1 MNIKPIKTK
10 KDHKAA
16 LRRIEELWDA
26 KPKTPEG
33 DELDVLSTLI
43 DVFENHHYEIDAPD
57 PIEAVKFRIDQQ
69 NLSPADLVP
78 YIGQRSKVS
87 EVLNYRRKLSL
98 SMIRR
103 LSEGLQIPL
112 ESLIKDYDLAK

>member
-16 LRRIEELWDA
+16 LQRIEELWEA
-26 KPKTPEG
+26 KPKTPDG
-33 DELDVLSTLI
+33 DELDVLTTLV
-43 DVFENHHYEIDAPD
+43 DVYENHHDAIDAPD
-57 PIEAVKFRIDQQ
+57 PIEALKFRIDQQ
-69 NLSPADLVP
+69 NLSPADLTP

-98 SMIRR
+98 NMIRK
-103 LSEGLQIPL
+103 LSDGLQIPL